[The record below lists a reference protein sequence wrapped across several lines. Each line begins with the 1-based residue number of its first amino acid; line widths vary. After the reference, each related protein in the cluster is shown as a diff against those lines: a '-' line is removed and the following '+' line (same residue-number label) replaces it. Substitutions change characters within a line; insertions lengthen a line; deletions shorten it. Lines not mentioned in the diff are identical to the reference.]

1 MARKPRALRRQVTL
15 WLVAYAALISL
26 AVFVHGYIVNE
37 QAEQLTWHSLLKSE
51 LDHFVQRSAED
62 PDYHWTDSRTVQL
75 FGDDEDSPPP
85 PAYAG
90 LQPGLHDGIA
100 YEGRDKVLLV
110 QDVNGRRLVLALDI
124 TELQQHENRLGL
136 WMVASNLLA
145 IVLLGLLV
153 GWGMG
158 RVVKPLS
165 EMAERIRGLQ
175 PDCPGQRVAL
185 DPRASSEQTVITEA
199 LNDYLGRNDQ
209 FVQRERAFI
218 NSASH
223 ELRTPIAVIDGAS
236 ELGLAQDDVP
246 APVRH
251 QLLRIR
257 QTASGVEQLLALLL
271 VLAKDPARLARSSD
285 EVRLDQLLPE
295 IVADHRHLSADKDL
309 RIVLQA
315 QVPARLFAPVTI
327 LQAAIG
333 NLLRNAIENSDRGTI
348 HIALSAPA
356 TVRIEDPGHGM
367 SPEEISA
374 IYARMARGDQ
384 GGRVAGIGLDL
395 IGRLCEH
402 LGWTLSFESVEG
414 RGTIASLD
422 LSSSLVEENA
432 VPERAL

>member
-15 WLVAYAALISL
+15 WLIAYAALISL

-37 QAEQLTWHSLLKSE
+37 QAEQLTWHSLLQSE

-62 PDYHWTDSRTVQL
+62 RDYHWTDSQTVQL
-75 FGDDEDSPPP
+75 FGDDDESPPP
-85 PAYAG
+85 PEYAG
-90 LQPGLHDGIA
+90 LLPGIHDGIA
-100 YEGRDKVLLV
+100 YHGRDKVLMV

-124 TELQQHENRLGL
+124 TELQRHENNLGL
-136 WMVASNLLA
+136 WMVASNLVA
-145 IVLLGLLV
+145 IILLGLLV

-175 PDCPGQRVAL
+175 PDRPGQRVAM
-185 DPRASSEQTVITEA
+185 DARASSEQTVITEA

-209 FVQRERAFI
+209 FVERERAFI

-223 ELRTPIAVIDGAS
+223 ELRTPIAVIEGAS
-236 ELGLAQDDVP
+236 ELALAHEDMAP
-246 APVRH
+246 AVRH
-251 QLLRIR
+251 QLQRIH
-257 QTASGVEQLLALLL
+257 QTTKGVEQLLALLL
-271 VLAKDPARLARSSD
+271 VLAKDPERMARSND

-295 IVADHRHLSADKDL
+295 IIADHRHLGADKDL
-309 RIVLQA
+309 VLSLEA
-315 QVPARLFAPVTI
+315 QAPVCVLAPAAI

-348 HIALSAPA
+348 RVRLSAPA

-384 GGRVAGIGLDL
+384 SSRAAGIGLDL

-402 LGWTLSFESVEG
+402 LGWQLTFESVEG
-414 RGTIASLD
+414 RGTIVSLD
-422 LSSSLVEENA
+422 LASSL
-432 VPERAL
+432 PR

>member
-15 WLVAYAALISL
+15 WLVVYAALISL

-62 PDYHWTDSRTVQL
+62 PEYHWTDSETVQL
-75 FGDDEDSPPP
+75 FGDDDESPPP
-85 PAYAG
+85 PEYTG
-90 LQPGLHDGIA
+90 YLPGIHDGIA
-100 YEGRDKVLLV
+100 YHGRDKVLMV

-124 TELQQHENRLGL
+124 TELQRHENNLGL
-136 WMVASNLLA
+136 WMVASNLAA

-165 EMAERIRGLQ
+165 EMAARIRSLQ
-175 PDCPGQRVAL
+175 PDRPGQRVAL
-185 DPRASSEQTVITEA
+185 DARASSEQTVITEA
-199 LNDYLGRNDQ
+199 LNDYLARNDQ
-209 FVQRERAFI
+209 FVERERAFI

-236 ELGLAQDDVP
+236 ELALLQPDVP
-246 APVRH
+246 PGVRH
-251 QLLRIR
+251 QLMRIA

-285 EVRLDQLLPE
+285 EVRLDLLLPE
-295 IVADHRHLSADKDL
+295 IVADHQHLSADKDL
-309 RIVLQA
+309 DLSLQ
-315 QVPARLFAPVTI
+315 VDAPVRVSAPMTI
-327 LQAAIG
+327 LQAAVG

-348 HIALSAPA
+348 RIVLSAPA

-374 IYARMARGDQ
+374 IYARMARGDH
-384 GGRVAGIGLDL
+384 GGRGSGIGLDL

-402 LGWTLSFESVEG
+402 LGWQLTFQSVEG
-414 RGTIASLD
+414 RGTVASLD
-422 LSSSLVEENA
+422 LSSSLVG
-432 VPERAL
+432 

>member
-1 MARKPRALRRQVTL
+1 MAAKPRALRRQVTM

-37 QAEQLTWHSLLKSE
+37 QAEQLTWHSLLQSE

-62 PDYHWTDSRTVQL
+62 PDYHWTDSQTVQL
-75 FGDDEDSPPP
+75 FGDDDDSPPP
-85 PAYAG
+85 PEYTG
-90 LQPGLHDGIA
+90 LLPGIHDGIA
-100 YEGRDKVLLV
+100 YHGRDKVLMV

-124 TELQQHENRLGL
+124 TELQRHENNLGL
-136 WMVASNLLA
+136 WMVASNLVA

-158 RVVKPLS
+158 RVVRPLTQ
-165 EMAERIRGLQ
+165 MAERIRGLQ
-175 PDCPGQRVAL
+175 PDRPGQRVAL
-185 DPRASSEQTVITEA
+185 DARASSEQTVITEA
-199 LNDYLGRNDQ
+199 LNDYLARNDQ
-209 FVQRERAFI
+209 FVERERAFI

-223 ELRTPIAVIDGAS
+223 ELRTPIAVIEGAT
-236 ELGLAQDDVP
+236 ELALAHEDMAP
-246 APVRH
+246 AVH
-251 QLLRIR
+251 QQLQRIR
-257 QTASGVEQLLALLL
+257 QTTEGVEQLLALLL
-271 VLAKDPARLARSSD
+271 VLAKDPARMARSND

-295 IVADHRHLSADKDL
+295 IVDDHRHLSADKDL
-309 RIVLQA
+309 ALSLQA
-315 QVPARLFAPVTI
+315 GTAVRLSAPVAI

-348 HIALSAPA
+348 RIVLSAPA

-374 IYARMARGDQ
+374 IYARMARGEQ
-384 GGRVAGIGLDL
+384 SGRGAGIGLDL

-402 LGWTLSFESVEG
+402 LGWQLEFESVEG

-422 LSSSLVEENA
+422 LASSLA
-432 VPERAL
+432 R